1 MGTDFPLG
9 ASDEGSRLR
18 NLDLGLLVVTML
30 LGFLHAWAS
39 GHSMNPDGMSYLDV
53 GDAFYNHDW
62 VHAVNTW
69 WSPLY
74 PWIVGTVLGIFK
86 PSIEWEFPVVH
97 LVNLGIFLLT
107 ALAFRSLLYGFIE
120 FAKQTISE
128 PRSRFQIGVLWCVVM
143 QYSSGLPSNY
153 SPFIVSGPT

>member
-62 VHAVNTW
+62 VHAVNAW

-74 PWIVGTVLGIFK
+74 PWIVGSVLGIFK
-86 PSIEWEFPVVH
+86 PSIELI
-97 LVNLGIFLLT
+97 LVSF
-107 ALAFRSLLYGFIE
+107 Y
-120 FAKQTISE
+120 
-128 PRSRFQIGVLWCVVM
+128 
-143 QYSSGLPSNY
+143 
-153 SPFIVSGPT
+153 